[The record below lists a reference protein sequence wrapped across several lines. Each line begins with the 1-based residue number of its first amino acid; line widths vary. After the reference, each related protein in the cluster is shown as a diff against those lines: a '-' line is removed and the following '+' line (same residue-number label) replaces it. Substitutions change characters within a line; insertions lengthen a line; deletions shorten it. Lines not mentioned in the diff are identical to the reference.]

1 MLKPIFA
8 CAFALLSLCSS
19 ARALALEE
27 LAPRGGLPNVHARL
41 DAGEPVR
48 VAFLGGSITAAQGW
62 RVLVRDHLKATY
74 PKSTITEI
82 FAAIPGTDSAFGACR
97 LGAQVLAY
105 SPDLLFVEFAVNDI
119 GADPARIRA
128 AMEGIVRQTWQ
139 ANPRT
144 DIAFIYTLSQAQLPD
159 LQAGRPAA
167 TSRAMEEV
175 ASHYGIP
182 SLQFGVEVARLA
194 DAGQLLFKGSP
205 TGLDAEGRDA
215 TGNLV
220 FSADGTHPLPA
231 GHRLYFS
238 VIERAL
244 PRLLTGDAAPH
255 VLPAPLTP
263 APWETASILPVEKLK
278 RTGDWRLL
286 APGDK
291 RTAWQPANLT
301 PPTWLATSPGS
312 ATVFTFTG
320 SAFGLAGL
328 KTSDS
333 GRFRVTVDDRPP
345 IEAFFFDAFCVEGHA
360 RIATWWFPDALP
372 AGSHTVRIELVDTL
386 IDKTAILA
394 ARAYTP
400 KDPAAYAG
408 LNLYLSG
415 VLLPRTAP

>member
-8 CAFALLSLCSS
+8 CAFAWLSLCSL
-19 ARALALEE
+19 APAFALEE
-27 LAPRGGLPNVHARL
+27 LAPRGGLSNIHAKFT
-41 DAGEPVR
+41 AGEPVR
-48 VAFLGGSITAAQGW
+48 VAFLGGSITASQGW
-62 RVLVRDHLKATY
+62 RVLVRDHLKAAY
-74 PKSTITEI
+74 PKSILTEI

-97 LGAQVLAY
+97 LGEQVLAHA
-105 SPDLLFVEFAVNDI
+105 PDLLFVEFAVNDI
-119 GADPARIRA
+119 GAAPDRIRA
-128 AMEGIVRQTWQ
+128 ALEGIVRQTWR

-144 DIAFIYTLSQAQLPD
+144 DIIFVYTLSQAQLRD
-159 LQAGRPAA
+159 LQAGRPSA
-167 TSRAMEEV
+167 TSRAMEDV
-175 ASHYGIP
+175 AAHYGIP
-182 SLQFGVEVARLA
+182 SLQFGVEVARQA
-194 DAGQLLFKGSP
+194 DAGKLLFKGPS

-215 TGNLV
+215 SGRLV

-238 VIERAL
+238 VIERTL

-255 VLPAPLTP
+255 ALPAPLTP
-263 APWETASILPVEKLK
+263 APWDTATLLPVEKLK
-278 RTGDWRLL
+278 RTGDWSLL
-286 APGDK
+286 PVRDK

-312 ATVFTFTG
+312 SAVFAFTG

-328 KTSDS
+328 KTTDS

-345 IEAFFFDAFCVEGHA
+345 VETTFFDAFCVDGHS
-360 RIATWWFPDALP
+360 RIATWWLPEALP
-372 AGSHTVRIELVDTL
+372 AGPHTVRIELVDTS

-408 LNLYLSG
+408 LNLYLG
-415 VLLPRTAP
+415 GILLPRTTP

>member
-8 CAFALLSLCSS
+8 CAFALLGLCSS
-19 ARALALEE
+19 ARVLALEE
-27 LAPRGGLPNVHARL
+27 LSPRGGLPNVHARL
-41 DAGEPVR
+41 AAGEPVR

-62 RVLVRDHLKATY
+62 RVLVRDHLKSAY
-74 PKSTITEI
+74 PKSPLTEI

-97 LGAQVLAY
+97 LGDQVLVH

-159 LQAGRPAA
+159 LQAGRPTA
-167 TSRAMEEV
+167 TSRAMEDV

-182 SLQFGVEVARLA
+182 SLQLGVEVARLA
-194 DAGQLLFKGSP
+194 DAGQLLFKGATPGSNS
-205 TGLDAEGRDA
+205 DGRDA
-215 TGNLV
+215 TGRLV

-244 PRLLTGDAAPH
+244 PCLLTGDAAPH
-255 VLPAPLTP
+255 ALPAPLTP
-263 APWETASILPVEKLK
+263 APWDTATILPVEKLK
-278 RTGDWRLL
+278 RTGDW
-286 APGDK
+286 APLPSRDK

-312 ATVFTFTG
+312 AAVFTFTG
-320 SAFGLAGL
+320 TAFGLAGL

-333 GRFRVTVDDRPP
+333 GRFRVSVDDRPP
-345 IEAFFFDAFCVEGHA
+345 VEALFFDAFCVDGHS

-372 AGSHTVRIELVDTL
+372 AGPHTVRIELIDTPV
-386 IDKTAILA
+386 DKTAILA
-394 ARAYTP
+394 SRAYTP

-415 VLLPRTAP
+415 VLLPRTTL